1 MSRSLPTSKFLT
13 TTITA
18 LLASLLFVGCGSN
31 GESSDA
37 NATTSSS
44 STSASSSSSSSQNS
58 SAQPDQSATVS
69 SSEKSTADATNGKYK
84 PADEH
89 GPAQNVPKPVKPEGM
104 DVETPEAME
113 KFIYYWND
121 LRNYAVQTGD
131 TTEVRKHTASSFQT
145 YVDNFAVWD
154 GVYRDGGWIAGGLVK
169 PAAGTSGAV
178 SLGDGFYAIPM
189 NYETG
194 DALIVDKGEGEPRY
208 KAYKLSEDNGTG
220 YELKVQFSDSGEWFV
235 IDQKIVGDQ

>member
-1 MSRSLPTSKFLT
+1 MSRSLPTSKVLT
-13 TTITA
+13 TTSTA

-37 NATTSSS
+37 NATASSS
-44 STSASSSSSSSQNS
+44 STSASSSPSSSQNS
-58 SAQPDQSATVS
+58 SAQPDQSATAS
-69 SSEKSTADATNGKYK
+69 SSEKSTTDATNGKYK

-131 TTEVRKHTASSFQT
+131 TTEIRK
-145 YVDNFAVWD
+145 YVALDDTTEIDNYDSWSEIYA
-154 GVYRDGGWIAGGLVK
+154 RNGWIIGGTREAKTDL
-169 PAAGTSGAV
+169 ALAQ
-178 SLGDGFYAIPM
+178 SLGDGKYIATLNYDYVDAVVTLDGKFTGHKLTEYNGRGYALRIQLADDGQW
-189 NYETG
+189 YV
-194 DALIVDKGEGEPRY
+194 LGEE
-208 KAYKLSEDNGTG
+208 EVN
-220 YELKVQFSDSGEWFV
+220 
-235 IDQKIVGDQ
+235 